1 MNFSCLKFEGEKTTE
16 LCKSSC
22 SGVWFYSKT
31 SSFLSSFGFI
41 LAKPSLQNKVGQR
54 TQKQDRTQQASFF
67 ACRKKTALVSSC
79 TDPEAMHVPSQRFK
93 TINFPNNRVE
103 ALMAICPEKPVP
115 TALLFSSRSLPTKY
129 IPVPWPRVWKLKSWA
144 HGFFGTIVLMKFVLR
159 NPCQQLCSFSLAQCQ
174 QNCAR
179 PIAQG
184 LETLNNFDKS
194 WGHSFPEQ
202 SY

>member
-1 MNFSCLKFEGEKTTE
+1 MFGFTQRQAASSAALDLFWPNQAFKTRWARE
-16 LCKSSC
+16 PK
-22 SGVWFYSKT
+22 SKT
-31 SSFLSSFGFI
+31 AHSRPL
-41 LAKPSLQNKVGQR
+41 
-54 TQKQDRTQQASFF
+54 FF